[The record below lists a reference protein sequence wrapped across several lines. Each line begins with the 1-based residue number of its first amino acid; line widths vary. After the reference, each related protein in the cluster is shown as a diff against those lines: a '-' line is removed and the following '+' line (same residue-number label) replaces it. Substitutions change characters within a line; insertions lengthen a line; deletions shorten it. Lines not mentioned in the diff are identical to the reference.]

1 MIALEK
7 SEDGLWLVTLNR
19 PEKANSLTAA
29 MLTELCQIMDQ
40 AGEGGAKAL
49 VLTGAGNVF
58 SAGADLDE
66 ARAGLAKNPLWESLS
81 AKIAALPC
89 LTIAALNGTLAGGA
103 MGMALAC
110 DLRVSVP
117 GAKFFYPVMK
127 LGFLPQPSD
136 VPRLVALLG
145 RSRAAMILMSG
156 QKIMADEALS
166 WGLIDRIAPDCLDT
180 ARSLAADVLAAKP
193 GHCAAIKAMIDAR

>member
-1 MIALEK
+1 
-7 SEDGLWLVTLNR
+7 
-19 PEKANSLTAA
+19 
-29 MLTELCQIMDQ
+29 
-40 AGEGGAKAL
+40 
-49 VLTGAGNVF
+49 
-58 SAGADLDE
+58 
-66 ARAGLAKNPLWESLS
+66 
-81 AKIAALPC
+81 
-89 LTIAALNGTLAGGA
+89 

-166 WGLIDRIAPDCLDT
+166 WGLIDRIAPDCLDA